1 MIDALWKYKK
11 DRYIM
16 IQSSDI
22 ELVNALADS
31 VAKVLPT
38 GIKVMK
44 NSRLDEE
51 TRGDY
56 RLVVE
61 VESNDSKS
69 SENLLQY
76 LWKDVPQL
84 AVEY

>member
-1 MIDALWKYKK
+1 
-11 DRYIM
+11 M

>member
-11 DRYIM
+11 DRYLV